1 MEGVD
6 AGKFKA
12 GKPVLR
18 MLIKTEWPHL
28 RVDQIDELI
37 KWVEEGLP
45 AQRERD
51 AQEAAKRRADEREMR
66 EIFDALDTDGGG
78 TIGLRE
84 FCQLKLTCPALDLPE
99 SRLKEIYHQA
109 DTDGS
114 GELDFDEFA
123 HLVAE
128 YNLME
133 LSGQIVR
140 QGRRRALCDT
150 SSIKSAVALRY
161 Q

>member
-1 MEGVD
+1 MLTLYQEYLEGVD

-18 MLIKTEWPHL
+18 MLVKTEWPHL
-28 RVDQIDELI
+28 HANQVNELI
-37 KWVEEGLP
+37 KWVDETLP
-45 AQRERD
+45 AQRERE
-51 AQEAAKRRADEREMR
+51 AQEAKQRRADEREMR
-66 EIFDALDTDGGG
+66 GIFDTLDTDGGG

-123 HLVAE
+123 HLVVQF
-128 YNLME
+128 NLME
-133 LSGQIVR
+133 LSEQIVR
-140 QGRRRALCDT
+140 QGNADRAELNQG
-150 SSIKSAVALRY
+150 LR
-161 Q
+161 